1 MTVLLVHNYDAKN
14 DSDFFKKTKQAMML
28 SFAAQLHDI

>member
-14 DSDFFKKTKQAMML
+14 DYDFFKKTKQAMAL
-28 SFAAQLHDI
+28 IFVIQQHDI